1 MEGIPLADSNL
12 SDESEIPWKQ
22 SARQWRA
29 KEGRKEGRKEERKEG
44 MKKSND
50 SSNED
55 VLGVE
60 REQLSEMNRAK

>member
-1 MEGIPLADSNL
+1 MADSNL

-29 KEGRKEGRKEERKEG
+29 KEGRKEGRKKGRKEERKEG
-44 MKKSND
+44 MKKSSD

-60 REQLSEMNRAK
+60 REQLFEMNKAK